1 MEIMSENMMYISSS
15 LDEER
20 EREVDRI
27 IREVQ
32 EAAERSEFTNL
43 ASTGHLVESVN
54 SDDEDALRSAV
65 LNTSKDRRFVRQPTS
80 QETEEGEISENS
92 NIILHFRT
100 LPIFVSVDV
109 SYVMPKNQINMN
121 SSSLQTWVPLKQRQN
136 NRSQR
141 FSDMK
146 NRIKNRKFQETALPL
161 KVTVRNDNVNN
172 YSCWILNN
180 QQKAVVP
187 NNVEMVETTTKQFP
201 NPFEEQLHRLRL
213 RVEASKFSKK
223 VENLGDNYEQ
233 VGMDIVDSDREPCIE
248 ILNMYR

>member
-1 MEIMSENMMYISSS
+1 MGRNVVLADDIALEDGEIQDDDDDLNNIRRNAPMEIMSENMMYISSS

-27 IREVQ
+27 IRE

-80 QETEEGEISENS
+80 QETEEGEI
-92 NIILHFRT
+92 I
-100 LPIFVSVDV
+100 DV

-201 NPFEEQLHRLRL
+201 NP
-213 RVEASKFSKK
+213 
-223 VENLGDNYEQ
+223 
-233 VGMDIVDSDREPCIE
+233 
-248 ILNMYR
+248 